1 MQEIAD
7 GCPILDVF
15 LASKVGSQNP
25 KTSSSGNVILSAAK
39 DLRLSWSHFA
49 KTGNLTIRQ
58 CHPER
63 SEGSAVIVEDSRDT
77 TIAPE
82 PAASQR
88 LFWVAVEP
96 FIAKTSH
103 QAMSS

>member
-25 KTSSSGNVILSAAK
+25 KTSPSDNVILSAAK
-39 DLRLSWSHFA
+39 ALRLPLSHFA
-49 KTGNLTIRQ
+49 RTENLVIRQ
-58 CHPER
+58 CHSER

-77 TIAPE
+77 RIRGLSKTFLPL
-82 PAASQR
+82 PLSYLLQK
-88 LFWVAVEP
+88 P
-96 FIAKTSH
+96 KTSH